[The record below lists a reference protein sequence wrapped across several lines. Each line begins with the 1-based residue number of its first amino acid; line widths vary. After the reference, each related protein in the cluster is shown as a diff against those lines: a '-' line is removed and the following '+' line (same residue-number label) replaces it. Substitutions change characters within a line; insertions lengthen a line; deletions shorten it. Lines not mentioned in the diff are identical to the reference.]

1 MDVREEIRPLD
12 DATIAQIAA
21 GEVIER
27 PVSVVKE
34 LVENS
39 LDAGATAI
47 AVELSDGGRVAIA
60 VADDGRG
67 IGAGELSLA
76 LMRHATSKLRIA
88 DDLFAVR
95 TLGFRG
101 EGLASIAA
109 AGRLEMV
116 SRRRGDDVGA
126 KVEAT
131 GTTVTAP
138 SPAPAPAGTKVTV
151 RDLFALVPARR
162 EFLKSGRAEYARV
175 AAFLNQLSLG
185 WPAVSFALRHDGRD
199 VWTLPAVA
207 DPVDRL
213 ETVFGRD
220 ARGTLVAI
228 DGDSG
233 FAREKVS
240 GYISAPGHDR
250 PHRNHQVFFVNG
262 RLVRSSALA
271 ASWLAAYGSFGMT
284 GRFPYGVIRIDLPPE
299 DVDVNIHPTKS
310 EVRFRFG
317 AAVFDAVRA
326 AVTRSLRQVEPVRP
340 APSPVLSA
348 LGIDFAA
355 ATSGETDRDEWQP
368 RLDSSLESGVAPARD
383 DSVER
388 MRVLGQID
396 LTYIAATD
404 GASLMLIDQHAAHE
418 RIAFEA
424 LQRGAG
430 APDIAAPMLFATVVE
445 LTPDRAAALHDHR
458 DELLAIGVDVEQ
470 FGDNAFRIRSL
481 PAGYEKRRFDL
492 AGVLDDLAADDA
504 PREGPDHRRR
514 LLATIAC
521 HSVVRAHEP
530 LALQEQ
536 VALVERL
543 RSCADPHTCPHGRP
557 TMLRLDAATL
567 AKAFRRA

>member
-1 MDVREEIRPLD
+1 MHAVEEILPLD
-12 DATIAQIAA
+12 EATIAQIAA

-39 LDAGATAI
+39 LDAGATVISVDLVDGGRSAI
-47 AVELSDGGRVAIA
+47 AVI
-60 VADDGRG
+60 DDGRG
-67 IGAGELSLA
+67 MGAGDLPFA

-109 AGRLEMV
+109 AGRLEII
-116 SRRRGDDVGA
+116 SRRRGDEFGA
-126 KVEAT
+126 RVEAS
-131 GTTVTAP
+131 GTSESAPTV
-138 SPAPAPAGTKVTV
+138 APAPPGTKVTV

-162 EFLKSGRAEYARV
+162 EFLKSARAEFARV
-175 AAFLNQLSLG
+175 AAFLSQLSLG
-185 WPAVSFALRHDGRD
+185 WPSVAFHLRHDGRE
-199 VWTLPAVA
+199 VWALPAAV

-213 ETVFGRD
+213 ESVFGRD
-220 ARGTLVAI
+220 ARGTLLAI

-233 FAREKVS
+233 IAREKVS
-240 GYISAPGHDR
+240 GYISAPGRDR

-262 RLVRSSALA
+262 RLVRSSALG

-284 GRFPYGVIRIDLPPE
+284 GRYPYGVVRVDLPPE
-299 DVDVNIHPTKS
+299 DVDVNVHPTKS

-326 AVTRSLRQVEPVRP
+326 AVSRSLRSVEPVRSAT
-340 APSPVLSA
+340 APILSA
-348 LGIDFAA
+348 LGIERS
-355 ATSGETDRDEWQP
+355 SGDTGFFDRDRQP
-368 RLDSSLESGVAPARD
+368 AEGDGLPGSAQPFAHDLSAEKIRIF
-383 DSVER
+383 
-388 MRVLGQID
+388 GQID
-396 LTYIAATD
+396 QTYIAASD
-404 GASLMLIDQHAAHE
+404 GADLMLIDQHAAHE

-424 LQRGAG
+424 LLAGSGA
-430 APDIAAPMLFATVVE
+430 AEVAAPMLFATVVE
-445 LTPDRAAALHDHR
+445 LTPDRAAALHEVR
-458 DELLAIGVDVEQ
+458 AELSAIGVEVEQ
-470 FGDNAFRIRSL
+470 FGENAYRIRSL

-492 AGVLDDLAADDA
+492 SGVLDDLAADDA
-504 PREGPDHRRR
+504 PREGAGHRTR

-536 VALVERL
+536 VALVQRL
-543 RSCADPHTCPHGRP
+543 RACRDPHTCPHGRP

-567 AKAFRRA
+567 AKAFKRA